1 MAHKFPTFN
10 LATIFETAVSKAS
23 DPSSSALKPTD
34 QKSANPRKIFMLVGY
49 RWVSLIPPLTIFI
62 LTGERP
68 FLLALGAA
76 IVANLLISV
85 WSWQLNQLLRV
96 YPSILLLD
104 LLLMVGL
111 MLLAGTWGGAFYLY
125 ALNPLLIAAF
135 FFGIRGAMVATT
147 FFLPLFIGALVMTPF
162 PARTPAG
169 WLLMITA
176 VVGAY
181 LISGIFGYASALVS
195 RLQEAQAE
203 LSHTHRDLKVLHHL
217 AVALQKASDV
227 EGMQEVVLEAVTAK
241 LGFRRAV
248 IGLVDENTT
257 FLTSWLGRVQDGS
270 IIDSTD
276 LTHPVQMPLSL
287 EGGVVATA
295 VLEQRICVATDAD
308 CTPDHWLHS
317 HFGMSG
323 CHIFPIILPEQPVG
337 VLLLNMNNS
346 LDVRDRLPL
355 IESIAGQTAVA
366 IGSMMTRLE
375 RARETAVHEERI
387 RIAQDLHDTV
397 SQALFGIV
405 FTIDGS
411 LKLLPEQ
418 AEIVIPELER
428 ALESADAVRSEIRRT
443 ILDIWPTTLT
453 AERFTVD
460 LRKYANNIRH
470 RNATQFEFD
479 IRGDFSSLSPLA
491 RRSLYRISQ
500 EALNNI
506 THHAQ
511 ASHAR
516 ICVDVENGRAKLVV
530 RDNGIGFDPQS
541 ALNRRYVH
549 DHFGLHGI
557 LKRTQTLGGECH
569 IFSQP
574 DAGTSIVVDVPV

>member
-23 DPSSSALKPTD
+23 DSSSSALKSTD
-34 QKSANPRKIFMLVGY
+34 QKSADPRKIFMLVGY

-217 AVALQKASDV
+217 TVALQKASDV

-276 LTHPVQMPLSL
+276 LT
-287 EGGVVATA
+287 
-295 VLEQRICVATDAD
+295 
-308 CTPDHWLHS
+308 
-317 HFGMSG
+317 
-323 CHIFPIILPEQPVG
+323 
-337 VLLLNMNNS
+337 
-346 LDVRDRLPL
+346 
-355 IESIAGQTAVA
+355 
-366 IGSMMTRLE
+366 
-375 RARETAVHEERI
+375 
-387 RIAQDLHDTV
+387 
-397 SQALFGIV
+397 
-405 FTIDGS
+405 
-411 LKLLPEQ
+411 
-418 AEIVIPELER
+418 
-428 ALESADAVRSEIRRT
+428 
-443 ILDIWPTTLT
+443 
-453 AERFTVD
+453 
-460 LRKYANNIRH
+460 
-470 RNATQFEFD
+470 
-479 IRGDFSSLSPLA
+479 
-491 RRSLYRISQ
+491 
-500 EALNNI
+500 
-506 THHAQ
+506 
-511 ASHAR
+511 
-516 ICVDVENGRAKLVV
+516 
-530 RDNGIGFDPQS
+530 
-541 ALNRRYVH
+541 
-549 DHFGLHGI
+549 
-557 LKRTQTLGGECH
+557 
-569 IFSQP
+569 
-574 DAGTSIVVDVPV
+574 